1 MPRAL
6 AAACVGF
13 GRGVPLMRVMRHVPV
28 CGLHG
33 RRGAVKLGTRQHMHG
48 NRRAL
53 QRQQGA
59 QEPNQ
64 K

>member
-13 GRGVPLMRVMRHVPV
+13 GRGVPLMRMGLHVPV
-28 CGLHG
+28 CGLRG
-33 RRGAVKLGTRQHMHG
+33 RWRAVKLGTRQHMHG

-59 QEPNQ
+59 QEPSQ